1 MKMVRD
7 LTGRFKERPHY
18 EAQEL
23 DYECETIIC
32 TFLRTLYGQVKFPIQ
47 TNDITKLIEK
57 HASDLDLYADLTEYG
72 MKVEGLTKFIPK
84 KKPQVCISKDLS
96 VSTWGENRL
105 RTTLTHELGHV
116 IFHNY
121 LFQMEIEAPKSS
133 LQICKRD
140 DIITSSK
147 SPGRDWMEW
156 QAGYTC
162 GAFLMPATF
171 VNGSTKNYCRSQGIQ
186 VPLKSSSSHK
196 EGLIEA
202 VANEFQVSKDAA
214 RVRISV
220 LNLL

>member
-1 MKMVRD
+1 MVRD

-18 EAQEL
+18 EPQEL
-23 DYECETIIC
+23 DNECETKIC

-72 MKVEGLTKFIPK
+72 TNVEGLTKFIPR

-96 VSTWGENRL
+96 ESTWGENRL

-121 LFQMEIEAPKSS
+121 LFQMEIVDQKGS

-147 SPGRDWMEW
+147 SPGKDWMEW

-171 VNGSTKNYCRSQGIQ
+171 IRNATKNYCLSHGIQ
-186 VPLKSSSSHK
+186 IPLNSSSSNK

-202 VANEFQVSKDAA
+202 IASEFLVSNDAA

-220 LNLL
+220 LNLLQ